1 MIVFSP
7 GYVTHEA
14 TLLKIGY
21 SLCGLYGLFFLL
33 DLFKILRV

>member
-1 MIVFSP
+1 MILSS
-7 GYVTHEA
+7 GYVTHEP